1 MIRAIAAIGLLSLG
15 AAAVAAAAAPQRTL
29 VDLVREGKRENVLA
43 AITSPDVDVNVKAP
57 DGSTSLM
64 WAAYN
69 DDLELVRALL
79 KAGAR
84 ANVTSN
90 FGATALTEAIKLGD
104 VPLFRT
110 LLDAGADIESPNL
123 DNQTAL
129 MLAINT
135 NQVEMAKVL
144 IERGANV
151 KAIEKFRDQTALM
164 WAAAANQ
171 PEIVDLLLAKGAG
184 TQVNLRAAFDDWER
198 MQTSEPRAQYGSRQ
212 TGGLTALL
220 FATRSG
226 CLRCAVSLVEAGA
239 DVNKPNPEGITPL
252 INALDNGKFD
262 IAMFL
267 LDKGANP
274 NVWDMHGRT
283 AIYVAVDRKAGVGGG
298 GGGFGGGG
306 PGGPGGGRGAP
317 AGAAPGAIGGPGGPG
332 TPPGGAGGF
341 GGGRPGG
348 PGGTGPGGADGARA
362 PAVTGTEVIKRLL
375 DMGVDVNHELT
386 RKRPYGQGR
395 GRFQDYDIRGGVG
408 PLFIATMNNDHET
421 MQALLAHGAEVDMN
435 NVMQMTPLMIAAGM
449 RGTGR
454 GGGAADQARAIKTI
468 DLLLDAGAN
477 INARVLDSHTHT
489 AVIMA
494 YVAGR
499 DQEGR
504 TALFA
509 AAEGGADKVVSH
521 LLARGADATIRDAT
535 GKTALDIARAPPPA
549 PAGGAAA
556 AAPAQA
562 AAPAAAAAGTRA
574 ATPAAAVGGAPGGAR
589 GAGPAGGGR
598 AAVIAALEAAMVKAG
613 ASITAEPA
621 K

>member
-1 MIRAIAAIGLLSLG
+1 
-15 AAAVAAAAAPQRTL
+15 
-29 VDLVREGKRENVLA
+29 
-43 AITSPDVDVNVKAP
+43 
-57 DGSTSLM
+57 
-64 WAAYN
+64 
-69 DDLELVRALL
+69 
-79 KAGAR
+79 
-84 ANVTSN
+84 
-90 FGATALTEAIKLGD
+90 
-104 VPLFRT
+104 
-110 LLDAGADIESPNL
+110 
-123 DNQTAL
+123 
-129 MLAINT
+129 
-135 NQVEMAKVL
+135 
-144 IERGANV
+144 
-151 KAIEKFRDQTALM
+151 
-164 WAAAANQ
+164 
-171 PEIVDLLLAKGAG
+171 
-184 TQVNLRAAFDDWER
+184 
-198 MQTSEPRAQYGSRQ
+198 
-212 TGGLTALL
+212 
-220 FATRSG
+220 
-226 CLRCAVSLVEAGA
+226 
-239 DVNKPNPEGITPL
+239 
-252 INALDNGKFD
+252 
-262 IAMFL
+262 
-267 LDKGANP
+267 
-274 NVWDMHGRT
+274 
-283 AIYVAVDRKAGVGGG
+283 
-298 GGGFGGGG
+298 
-306 PGGPGGGRGAP
+306 
-317 AGAAPGAIGGPGGPG
+317 
-332 TPPGGAGGF
+332 
-341 GGGRPGG
+341 
-348 PGGTGPGGADGARA
+348 
-362 PAVTGTEVIKRLL
+362 
-375 DMGVDVNHELT
+375 MGVDVNHELT